1 MSVARVALRLVSTR
15 VAAGPVGLARTAVG
29 IAAFL
34 QGLEA
39 LALLTRI
46 VAPGV
51 ARFPYATIW
60 WNFPSWTVGPLVG
73 AWLFFA
79 VTFAVGWRT
88 RSAGFGLTAVM
99 GSCLLLDQQ
108 VYSNHLYLLTLV
120 VFLLTLA
127 DCGARRSV
135 DARRGLGNPTVPAW
149 PLFLLK
155 MQLTVVYAFAAA
167 AKLNGEY
174 LSGAVLAA
182 TVHRSG
188 ILSLPTTWEAPSMFA
203 ALAVGSIATELV
215 LACALWSVRWCKVG
229 LVGAAGFH
237 GLIFMV
243 MTSGIFLGLELAVFA
258 IEMVTVYAL
267 SSALSPTGASPGRTL
282 LWSPRCEGAGG
293 DESRGWLGRRT
304 GATPA
309 LTGGHAQ
316 ARSPW
321 IRSS

>member
-1 MSVARVALRLVSTR
+1 MTLRLASAR
-15 VAAGPVGLARTAVG
+15 VAAGPVGLARAAVG
-29 IAAFL
+29 IAAFV

-39 LALLTRI
+39 LVLLTRI

-51 ARFPYATIW
+51 ARFPYAAIW

-79 VTFAVGWRT
+79 ISFAVGWRT
-88 RSAGFGLTAVM
+88 RSAGFGLAAVM

-108 VYSNHLYLLTLV
+108 LYSNHLYLLTLG

-127 DCGARRSV
+127 DCGARRSF
-135 DARRGLGNPTVPAW
+135 DARRGRGNPTVPAW

-155 MQLTVVYAFAAA
+155 VQLTIVYAFAAA

-174 LSGAVLAA
+174 LSGSVLAA

-188 ILSLPTTWEAPSMFA
+188 VLSLPTAWKAPPLFA
-203 ALAVGSIATELV
+203 ALAVGSIASELV
-215 LACALWSVRWCKVG
+215 LAGALWSVRWCKVG

-243 MTSGIFLGLELAVFA
+243 MTSDVFLGLELAVFA
-258 IEMVTVYAL
+258 IEMITVYAL
-267 SSALSPTGASPGRTL
+267 SSALPLMGARPGRTL
-282 LWSPRCEGAGG
+282 LWSPQREGFGG
-293 DESRGWLGRRT
+293 NEPSGWLGRRADPT
-304 GATPA
+304 SA
-309 LTGGHAQ
+309 LPGGHAQ

-321 IRSS
+321 MRSS